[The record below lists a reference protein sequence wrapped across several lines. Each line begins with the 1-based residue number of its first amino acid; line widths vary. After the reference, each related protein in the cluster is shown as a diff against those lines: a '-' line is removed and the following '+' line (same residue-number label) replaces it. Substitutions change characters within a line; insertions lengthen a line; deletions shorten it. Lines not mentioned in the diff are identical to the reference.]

1 MNLSLKLPENDN
13 SDNKDYYIS
22 EYSPVELDM
31 CKFCNKIANN
41 EHIYHKKIK
50 IGENENGG
58 IYKYQK
64 KCKVHLCNEHFQYI
78 TSDYSYK
85 QIISSKNNKVSIPI
99 GKTIYAKKLTF

>member
-1 MNLSLKLPENDN
+1 MNLSLKLPENNN
-13 SDNKDYYIS
+13 SDNKVYL
-22 EYSPVELDM
+22 EYSPVEIDK
-31 CKFCNKIANN
+31 CKFCNKDANK
-41 EHIYHKKIK
+41 EHLYHKKIK

-64 KCKVHLCNEHFQYI
+64 RCKIHLCNEHFQYI